1 MHQLAEELNKTL
13 GSGAAYRLL
22 SDFGRRIYF
31 PKGIVAQSAEAREQ
45 SSEFNATAGLALAS
59 GVPMTLPALDA
70 LLPGISPK
78 ESVDYAPTGGIK
90 GLREAWRKEI
100 LRKNPSCDEKT
111 FGLPV
116 VTPGLTAGISQ
127 LADLFID
134 EGDAV
139 LLPEL
144 FWGNY
149 TLIFAQRRQGEMIP
163 FPFFSETGGF
173 NLEGFRRAVESL
185 ADRDKLLVL
194 LNFPNNPTGYTPTP
208 GEARGIVEVLAER
221 GAAGKA
227 TLAVCDDAYFG
238 LTYEAESFTESL
250 FGLLAKAQENILA
263 VKVDGATKEEFAW
276 GLRVGFLTF
285 GGTGTPP
292 EARDALATKLTG
304 SLRAAI
310 SNSSNLGQHLVLR
323 LLSDP
328 DHQKQKKEV
337 REILEKRYRK
347 VRTIIAEMPGD
358 TGLSPLPFNSGY
370 FMAFRC
376 EGISPEELR
385 KALLRKGVG
394 TISLGS
400 DILRVAYA
408 AVDEELLPEIY
419 SRIFAAAKELRKG

>member
-1 MHQLAEELNKTL
+1 MHHLAEELNKTL
-13 GSGAAYRLL
+13 GSSAAYRLL

-59 GVPMTLPALDA
+59 GVPMTLPALEEQ
-70 LLPGISPK
+70 LPSISPK

-90 GLREAWRKEI
+90 ALREAWRKEI
-100 LRKNPSCDEKT
+100 LRKNSSCDEST

-134 EGDAV
+134 DGDTV
-139 LLPEL
+139 LLPDL

-149 TLIFAQRRQGEMIP
+149 TLIFSQRKQGEMIT
-163 FPFFSETGGF
+163 FPFFSSEGGF
-173 NLEGFRRAVESL
+173 NLEAFRRGVESL
-185 ADRDKLLVL
+185 RDREKLLVI
-194 LNFPNNPTGYTPTP
+194 LNFPNNPTGYTPTRA
-208 GEARGIVEVLAER
+208 EAEGIVEVLADR

-238 LTYEAESFTESL
+238 LDYETESFAESL
-250 FGLLAKAQENILA
+250 FGLLAKAQENIVA

-285 GGTGTPP
+285 GGAGTTP
-292 EARDALATKLTG
+292 EGREALATKLTG
-304 SLRAAI
+304 SLRASI

-323 LLSDP
+323 LLSHP
-328 DHQKQKKEV
+328 DHRKQKEELRRVLK
-337 REILEKRYRK
+337 RRYRR
-347 VRTIIAEMPGD
+347 VRDIVAEMPPD

-376 EGISPEELR
+376 VGISPEELR
-385 KALLRKGVG
+385 KALLKKGVG

-419 SRIFAAAKELRKG
+419 SRIFQAAAELRQK